1 MSSTGGHM
9 ELRHI
14 RYFVAVAEEKNF
26 TRAAARLGIAQPP
39 LSQQIKDL
47 EAELGS
53 TLFRRVPQGA
63 ELTATGQAFLEE
75 AHAVLAATNRAI
87 KAAEKAARGEQ
98 GRLRLG
104 FTPSAPY
111 NSLVTRA
118 IRDFMHTYPAV
129 SVEPCEANTA
139 TLLDRLR
146 DGTVDAAF
154 LRSGS
159 NDSFYP
165 NTLLVEDEPLVA
177 VLPNAHRYAA
187 LPEVALA
194 ALAADPLVIFP
205 RVIGPTLYDIII
217 TACEEA
223 GFEPRFGQEAPQ
235 IGSVV
240 NFVAAGFGFAI
251 VPTAIRQIKVEGVTH
266 VAFSGRKPRAN
277 LSCAW
282 RKEERSAVV
291 LNFVRSVRRSVS
303 G

>member
-1 MSSTGGHM
+1 M

-14 RYFVAVAEEKNF
+14 RYFMAIAEERNF

-47 EAELGS
+47 ETELGS
-53 TLFRRVPQGA
+53 SLFRRVPQGA
-63 ELTATGQAFLEE
+63 ELTIAGQAFLEE
-75 AHAVLAATNRAI
+75 ARAVLAASDRAV
-87 KAAEKAARGEQ
+87 KAAERAARGEQ

-104 FTPSAPY
+104 FTASAPY

-129 SVEPCEANTA
+129 SVEPCEANTT
-139 TLLDRLR
+139 TLLERMR

-154 LRSGS
+154 LRPGL
-159 NDSFYP
+159 NDRFHP
-165 NTLLVEDEPLVA
+165 QTMLVDDEPLVA

-187 LPEVALA
+187 LSEVALA
-194 ALAADPLVIFP
+194 ALGADPLVIFP

-217 TACEEA
+217 AACEEA
-223 GFEPRFGQEAPQ
+223 GFAPRFGQEAPQ
-235 IGSVV
+235 IGAVV

-251 VPTAIRQIKVEGVTH
+251 VPISIRQIKVEGVTH
-266 VAFSGRKPRAN
+266 VPLSGRKPRAN
-277 LSCAW
+277 LACAW
-282 RKEERSAVV
+282 RKDERSAVV